1 MPPLQLTNLLHE
13 SLPHVSPKGRA
24 LLSALA
30 CVNGHPESS
39 TELAHWLGFHDRYQL
54 ARALKRE
61 GLPPVGTLGAWTRT
75 LYWIIES
82 QATGATLRQLARREE
97 LDPAVA
103 YKLIR
108 RVTGRRWSEIRRD
121 GLTGA
126 ILSFRDRCR
135 SQAGGPPPRAFAKQ
149 YQAHSRPQFVRPDPT
164 PAGVDPR
171 SRRTARLRGELGERV
186 PVTGAPFDVVPAATN
201 VALVTRGHAAA
212 VDVLALDGAPHVVRS
227 IAVGPVP
234 TRVVPGAGG
243 DWACVTSQFSEAV
256 DIIDVGQGRLL
267 SAIDVGGH
275 PLGAVLSKDGQTLYV
290 STNCDRLVAISLSR
304 QAVALD
310 IAIPHG
316 SPHLCRHPSGRRIY
330 ASGWRSGLVAE
341 IEVPEMRVMRTF
353 TLGGIVQE
361 VAVTADGQTLY
372 AANEAGWLDV
382 VHLPTAKRTAKL
394 RLESAALGMA
404 LSADDT
410 DVVVGL
416 LHAGKVII
424 LDRHTLEIRHVV
436 HTGGTP
442 RVIATH
448 PKWPLVVANERGWV
462 DFIH

>member
-1 MPPLQLTNLLHE
+1 MPPLQLTNLLHS
-13 SLPHVSPKGRA
+13 SLPHVSVKGRA

-82 QATGATLRQLARREE
+82 QATGATLRELARREH

-121 GLTGA
+121 GLSGA

-135 SQAGGPPPRAFAKQ
+135 SQAGGPPLPAFALEYGSK
-149 YQAHSRPQFVRPDPT
+149 SRPQFLRQVSSAAADPARSQRP
-164 PAGVDPR
+164 
-171 SRRTARLRGELGERV
+171 ARLRGVLGERV
-186 PVTGAPFDVVPAATN
+186 TVDGAPFDVVPAAGN
-201 VALVTRGHAAA
+201 IALVTRGHAAA
-212 VDVLALDGAPHVVRS
+212 VDILALDGTPRVART

-234 TRVVPGAGG
+234 TRVVPNVRA

-256 DIIDVGQGRLL
+256 DIIDLERERLV
-267 SAIDVGGH
+267 AAVQVGGH
-275 PLGAVLSKDGQTLYV
+275 PLGAVLSQDGQILYV
-290 STNCDRLVAISLSR
+290 STNCDRLVAISLAR
-304 QAVALD
+304 QAVVLD

-316 SPHLCRHPSGRRIY
+316 SPHVCRHPSGRRIY
-330 ASGWRSGLVAE
+330 ASGWRAGVVAE
-341 IEVPEMRVMRTF
+341 IEVPEMRLVRTF
-353 TLGGIVQE
+353 ELGGIVQE

-372 AANEAGWLDV
+372 AANESGWLDV
-382 VHLPTAKRTAKL
+382 VHLATGKRTATLKL
-394 RLESAALGMA
+394 EGAALGMA
-404 LSADDT
+404 LSADET
-410 DVVVGL
+410 DVVIGL
-416 LHAGKVII
+416 LHVGKV
-424 LDRHTLEIRHVV
+424 LVVDRHTLAMRHTL

-442 RVIATH
+442 RVIAAR
-448 PKWPLVVANERGWV
+448 PAGPMLVANEAGWV